1 MKITK
6 IDHVHV
12 YVDDIDLAERWYE
25 DVLGFTRDDSLYF
38 WFEQG
43 GPLVVRNH
51 GASLSLFLR
60 KSQYPG
66 HTIAFAVE
74 AEAFVDLVTALNA
87 KNIPFTA
94 CNHDVSMSL
103 YFSDLSD
110 NKIELTS
117 YDYSQAK
124 RILESTVKPLP

>member
-12 YVDDIDLAERWYE
+12 YVEDIKLAERWYH
-25 DVLGFTRDDSLYF
+25 DVLGFTRDDALYF

-43 GPLVVRNH
+43 GPLVVRNN

-60 KSQYPG
+60 KNQPPG
-66 HTIAFAVE
+66 YTIAFAVD
-74 AEAFVDLVTALNA
+74 AVAFFDLITVLNA
-87 KNIPFTA
+87 RNIPFTV
-94 CNHDVSMSL
+94 CDHDVSMSL
-103 YFSDLSD
+103 YFSDPDD

-117 YDYSQAK
+117 YDYIQAK
-124 RILESTVKPLP
+124 KVLESAL